1 MQSKAKNSWVSIL
14 LLAIGLLFAGLVITR
29 TIQATRQLSDTYL
42 WLSHA
47 NPSQDLRATVYYND
61 DLYAVLGFGIETNA
75 EDPAAAEQI
84 SSFLISSMQLIDER
98 ILSASVIYTM
108 LLTAL
113 TALFLYECSGR
124 NALRHTAAVICF
136 SLIVC
141 ILLMAIPPFISASQ
155 GIPFYFPKGEA
166 LFVLLVSRR
175 GMSKIVTN
183 ILGSIL
189 ATSLSVVFMNIG
201 FGEHP
206 GNMIIG
212 SLIPLIPGVP
222 FTNGIRD
229 LANEDYIAGSTRMID
244 ALTVFFC
251 IAAGVALTF
260 LVDGRIEKGII
271 VLNGMQTSAETAGW
285 LIQAVSAFLGT
296 VGFAVLYG
304 VPRREYIHA
313 GICSTIGWMAYL
325 VMLRLA
331 NATVIESTF
340 VATLVVVLVSR
351 FMAVDRKC
359 PVIVFQ
365 ICGVFPLI
373 PGAGIFWT
381 VYYIVNKELSVA
393 LTTGF
398 TALGMAVAIVLGIIF
413 MTSLPG
419 RMFKIARKKA

>member
-1 MQSKAKNSWVSIL
+1 MTEVMQVATEAGHIMLENGAEIFRVEETMERITRHYGIDSGRFFVLSNGILTSGGNRYSNVEFIPFKGAQLEKVVAVNRLSRAIEKGGCSIQEARERLAGIRSMKSKPFLEQVMGSAVGSGAFCAIFGGSLLDCAASFVTGL
-14 LLAIGLLFAGLVITR
+14 LLYV
-29 TIQATRQLSDTYL
+29 
-42 WLSHA
+42 
-47 NPSQDLRATVYYND
+47 
-61 DLYAVLGFGIETNA
+61 
-75 EDPAAAEQI
+75 
-84 SSFLISSMQLIDER
+84 
-98 ILSASVIYTM
+98 
-108 LLTAL
+108 
-113 TALFLYECSGR
+113 
-124 NALRHTAAVICF
+124 
-136 SLIVC
+136 
-141 ILLMAIPPFISASQ
+141 
-155 GIPFYFPKGEA
+155 
-166 LFVLLVSRR
+166 FVLLVSRH

-260 LVDGRIEKGII
+260 LVDGRIERGII
-271 VLNGMQTSAETAGW
+271 VLDGMKTSAETAGW
-285 LIQAVSAFLGT
+285 CIQAISAFLGT

-419 RMFKIARKKA
+419 RIFKISRKKA

>member
-1 MQSKAKNSWVSIL
+1 MDEREDQLTEVMQVATQAGHIMLENGAEIFRVEETMERITRHYGIDSGRFFVLSNGILTSGGNRYSNVEFIPFKGAQLEKVVAVNRLSRAIEKGGCTIQEARERLAEIRNMKAKPFLEQVMGSAVGSGAFCAIFGGSLLDCAASFVAGL
-14 LLAIGLLFAGLVITR
+14 LLYV
-29 TIQATRQLSDTYL
+29 
-42 WLSHA
+42 
-47 NPSQDLRATVYYND
+47 
-61 DLYAVLGFGIETNA
+61 
-75 EDPAAAEQI
+75 
-84 SSFLISSMQLIDER
+84 
-98 ILSASVIYTM
+98 
-108 LLTAL
+108 
-113 TALFLYECSGR
+113 
-124 NALRHTAAVICF
+124 
-136 SLIVC
+136 
-141 ILLMAIPPFISASQ
+141 
-155 GIPFYFPKGEA
+155 
-166 LFVLLVSRR
+166 FVLLVSRK

-189 ATSLSVVFMNIG
+189 ATTLSVLFIRIG

-260 LVDGRIEKGII
+260 LVDGRIENGII
-271 VLNGMQTSAETAGW
+271 VLDGMQTSAETSGW
-285 LIQAVSAFLGT
+285 IMQATAAFIGT

-304 VPRREYIHA
+304 VPRSEYFHV
-313 GICSTIGWMAYL
+313 GVCSMIGWMAYL
-325 VMLRLA
+325 IMLRLA
-331 NATVIESTF
+331 GATVVESNF

-381 VYYIVNKELSVA
+381 VYYIVNKELSMAV
-393 LTTGF
+393 TTGF
-398 TALGMAVAIVLGIIF
+398 TALAVAVAIVLGIIF

-419 RMFKIARKKA
+419 KMFKIAQKKV

>member
-1 MQSKAKNSWVSIL
+1 MEERDDRLTQVMQVATEAGHIMLENGAEIFRVEETMERITRHYGIDSGHFFVLSNGILTSGGTRYSNVEFIPFKGAQLEKVVAVNRLSREIEKGSCSIEDAGSRLGAIRDMKPKPFLEQIIGSAIGSGGFCVIFGGSFMDCAASFVTGL
-14 LLAIGLLFAGLVITR
+14 LLYV
-29 TIQATRQLSDTYL
+29 
-42 WLSHA
+42 
-47 NPSQDLRATVYYND
+47 
-61 DLYAVLGFGIETNA
+61 
-75 EDPAAAEQI
+75 
-84 SSFLISSMQLIDER
+84 
-98 ILSASVIYTM
+98 
-108 LLTAL
+108 
-113 TALFLYECSGR
+113 
-124 NALRHTAAVICF
+124 
-136 SLIVC
+136 
-141 ILLMAIPPFISASQ
+141 
-155 GIPFYFPKGEA
+155 
-166 LFVLLVSRR
+166 FVLLVNRQ

-189 ATSLSVVFMNIG
+189 ATTLSVLFMRIG

-244 ALTVFFC
+244 AITVFFC

-260 LVDGRIEKGII
+260 LVDGRIENGII
-271 VLNGMQTSAETAGW
+271 VLDGLRTSADTAGW
-285 LIQAVSAFLGT
+285 FVQAVAAFLGT

-304 VPRREYIHA
+304 VPRKEYIHA
-313 GICSTIGWMAYL
+313 SVCSTIGWIAYL
-325 VMLRLA
+325 AMIRLA
-331 NATVIESTF
+331 GATVIESTF

-351 FMAVDRKC
+351 FMAVDRRC

-381 VYYIVNKELSVA
+381 VYYIVNKQLSEA
-393 LTTGF
+393 FSSGF

-413 MTSLPG
+413 ITSLPG
-419 RMFKIARKKA
+419 RMFKISAKRR

>member
-1 MQSKAKNSWVSIL
+1 MDERDDQLTEVMQVATEAGHIMLENGAEIFRVEETMERITRHYGIDSGRFFVLSNGILTSGGTRYSNVEFIPFKGAQLEKVVAVNRLSRAIEKGGCTIQEARERLSEIKNMKAKPFLEQVMGSAVGSGAFCAIFGGSYLDCAASFVTGL
-14 LLAIGLLFAGLVITR
+14 LLYV
-29 TIQATRQLSDTYL
+29 
-42 WLSHA
+42 
-47 NPSQDLRATVYYND
+47 
-61 DLYAVLGFGIETNA
+61 
-75 EDPAAAEQI
+75 
-84 SSFLISSMQLIDER
+84 
-98 ILSASVIYTM
+98 
-108 LLTAL
+108 
-113 TALFLYECSGR
+113 
-124 NALRHTAAVICF
+124 
-136 SLIVC
+136 
-141 ILLMAIPPFISASQ
+141 
-155 GIPFYFPKGEA
+155 
-166 LFVLLVSRR
+166 FVLMVSRR

-189 ATSLSVVFMNIG
+189 ATALSVVFMRIG

-260 LVDGRIEKGII
+260 LVDGRIENGII
-271 VLNGMQTSAETAGW
+271 VLNGMQTSPETAGW
-285 LIQAVSAFLGT
+285 FVQALSAFLGT
-296 VGFAVLYG
+296 AGFAVLYG
-304 VPRREYIHA
+304 VPRKEYVHA
-313 GICSTIGWMAYL
+313 SVCSTIGWMAYL

-393 LTTGF
+393 ITTGF

-419 RMFKIARKKA
+419 RMFKIVRKKA

>member
-1 MQSKAKNSWVSIL
+1 MTEVMQVATEAGHIMLENGAEIFRVEETMERITRHYGIDSGRFFVLSNGILTSGGNRYSNVEFIPFKGAQLEKVVAVNRLSRAIEKGGCSIQEARERLAEIRNMKSKPFLEQVIGSAVGSGGFCAIFGGSLLDCAASFVAGL
-14 LLAIGLLFAGLVITR
+14 LLYV
-29 TIQATRQLSDTYL
+29 
-42 WLSHA
+42 
-47 NPSQDLRATVYYND
+47 
-61 DLYAVLGFGIETNA
+61 
-75 EDPAAAEQI
+75 
-84 SSFLISSMQLIDER
+84 
-98 ILSASVIYTM
+98 
-108 LLTAL
+108 
-113 TALFLYECSGR
+113 
-124 NALRHTAAVICF
+124 
-136 SLIVC
+136 
-141 ILLMAIPPFISASQ
+141 
-155 GIPFYFPKGEA
+155 
-166 LFVLLVSRR
+166 FVLLVSRR

-189 ATSLSVVFMNIG
+189 ATSLSVVFIRIG

-260 LVDGRIEKGII
+260 LVDGRIERGII
-271 VLNGMQTSAETAGW
+271 VLDGMKTSAETAGW
-285 LIQAVSAFLGT
+285 CIQAISAFLGT

-419 RMFKIARKKA
+419 RMFKISRKKA